1 MIKNDCLWLF
11 PPLVIG
17 YINYSWEQKNM
28 FYAALLSRRW
38 LIFYPRGRKDG
49 HLAKG
54 QEILAK
60 FSRSPLT
67 KTGLDKEGKL
77 LFIKY
82 FFFKSDQ
89 TVNEFCF
96 RFFQIFCKRKF
107 KINEISEKMKKQK
120 LWKQVPVSRSLAE
133 RKKEE

>member
-1 MIKNDCLWLF
+1 M
-11 PPLVIG
+11 G
-17 YINYSWEQKNM
+17 G
-28 FYAALLSRRW
+28 ALGGEEAGGA
-38 LIFYPRGRKDG
+38 IQEMAHFYPRGRKDG

-54 QEILAK
+54 QETLAE

-89 TVNEFCF
+89 TVNEFCL
-96 RFFQIFCKRKF
+96 RFFPIFC
-107 KINEISEKMKKQK
+107 N
-120 LWKQVPVSRSLAE
+120 
-133 RKKEE
+133 